1 MFKKGKKL
9 KEAGASQQAYMPN
22 AEAKVSTVPQN
33 IPQELQAFAAITPV
47 DSGPVQCVTFKDP
60 TFRYTTE
67 LSENVIINTQ
77 QYKPFI
83 DSSDPTC
90 LKGYVQEDLLDY
102 IMQYGLNASASD
114 NDKAHEFDEL
124 KEADLNVAKKYC
136 EAKRDTMVNCYLRR
150 YENSINHIL
159 VHAAKIVF
167 DKLFTL
173 IDVNLFSEDAI
184 NMAYNKAWSYSF
196 IDDSAFYQ
204 VKLNELEMAGAKAV
218 RDNDQNAL
226 NSIASTFDL
235 ISKNYILKAIDN
247 LGNYYSRTMSSVRDL
262 LYKNYKINVVNADA
276 VYREL
281 EAFASEVF
289 YQHGS
294 IIINNVFTIS
304 DALPI
309 VQQSYYP
316 ENISDGRGHKTYYD
330 EF

>member
-136 EAKRDTMVNCYLRR
+136 EAKRSTMINCYLKR
-150 YENSINHIL
+150 YENSIDHIL
-159 VHAAKIVF
+159 DHAAKIVF

-173 IDVNLFSEDAI
+173 IDVNLFS
-184 NMAYNKAWSYSF
+184 
-196 IDDSAFYQ
+196 
-204 VKLNELEMAGAKAV
+204 
-218 RDNDQNAL
+218 
-226 NSIASTFDL
+226 
-235 ISKNYILKAIDN
+235 
-247 LGNYYSRTMSSVRDL
+247 
-262 LYKNYKINVVNADA
+262 
-276 VYREL
+276 
-281 EAFASEVF
+281 
-289 YQHGS
+289 
-294 IIINNVFTIS
+294 
-304 DALPI
+304 
-309 VQQSYYP
+309 
-316 ENISDGRGHKTYYD
+316 
-330 EF
+330 

>member
-33 IPQELQAFAAITPV
+33 IPQELQAFAAVTPV

-67 LSENVIINTQ
+67 VSESAIINTQ
-77 QYKPFI
+77 PYKPFI

-102 IMQYGLNASASD
+102 IMQYGLDAAASD
-114 NDKAHEFDEL
+114 NDKSSELNQL
-124 KEADLNVAKKYC
+124 KEADSNVAKKYC
-136 EAKRDTMVNCYLRR
+136 ESKRNTMINCYLKR
-150 YENSINHIL
+150 YEGSIDHAL
-159 VHAAKIVF
+159 DHAAKIVL

-173 IDVNLFSEDAI
+173 VDVNLFSEEDIQTAF
-184 NMAYNKAWSYSF
+184 NKLWAHSF
-196 IDDSAFYQ
+196 IDDATFYQ
-204 VKLNELEMAGAKAV
+204 VKLNELEMAGARAV
-218 RDNDQNAL
+218 RDNNQDAL
-226 NSIASTFDL
+226 NAIASTFDL
-235 ISKNYILKAIDN
+235 ISKSYVYKAIDT
-247 LGNYYSRTMSSVRDL
+247 LGSYYSRTMTAVRDL
-262 LYKNYKINVVNADA
+262 LYKNYKINVAKAD
-276 VYREL
+276 VIYRDL

-294 IIINNVFTIS
+294 IIINNVFTII
-304 DALPI
+304 DGLPI

-316 ENISDGRGHKTYYD
+316 ENLPDSRRSNGYFD